1 MAVDPGKLEQFV
13 GKAIGD
19 LGAALSAALVV
30 IGDKLGLYKAM
41 ADAGPLLPAELAGR
55 TATAE
60 RYVREWLNAQAAA
73 GYVNYDAN
81 TGRYFLSEEQ
91 AVALVDESSPAC
103 VLGGFQAMTAAMK
116 AEPKISEGFRTGRGV
131 GWHEHDPGLFQG
143 TERFFRPGYAANLV
157 SAWIP
162 ALDDVE
168 AKLQAGARV
177 ADVGC
182 GHGVSTMLM
191 ARAYP
196 KSTVVGFDYHAPSI
210 ERARQLATEAGLGER
225 ATFADHRHMI
235 IYGQRTADD
244 RIAFGGRG
252 APYHYGS
259 AVHSSFDNEPRV
271 HDLLRRT
278 LAELFPA
285 VAQTR
290 FTHAWGGPLGIP
302 RDWHSSV
309 GYDRQSGL
317 AWAGGYVGD
326 GVATTNLAGRTLA
339 DLVTGVDSPLT
350 ALPWVSHRSP
360 DWEPEPLRWLGV
372 NAGLVA
378 MRLADRSEVRRG
390 RPSRLAGAMG
400 RLLGH

>member
-225 ATFADHRHMI
+225 VGF
-235 IYGQRTADD
+235 
-244 RIAFGGRG
+244 
-252 APYHYGS
+252 
-259 AVHSSFDNEPRV
+259 
-271 HDLLRRT
+271 
-278 LAELFPA
+278 A
-285 VAQTR
+285 VAP
-290 FTHAWGGPLGIP
+290 AKSYPG
-302 RDWHSSV
+302 RD
-309 GYDRQSGL
+309 Y
-317 AWAGGYVGD
+317 
-326 GVATTNLAGRTLA
+326 
-339 DLVTGVDSPLT
+339 DLVTFFDCLHDMGDPVGAAAHVRSTLKPDGTWMLVEPFANDRPEDNFNPVGRVFYSASTLICTPASLAQEVGL
-350 ALPWVSHRSP
+350 ALGAQAGEAR
-360 DWEPEPLRWLGV
+360 LREVVLK
-372 NAGLVA
+372 AGFTRVRRATQTPFNLV
-378 MRLADRSEVRRG
+378 LEVR
-390 RPSRLAGAMG
+390 P
-400 RLLGH
+400 